1 MQSQSQ
7 SDIQNE
13 LTSSINHSEV
23 EEVVADALEADT
35 NEPNN
40 SVKKVAVDNFMA
52 SSQPDLAPETCW
64 IDEDGNRVCLP

>member
-13 LTSSINHSEV
+13 LTQSFHNSEV
-23 EEVVADALEADT
+23 EEVVTDGLESDT
-35 NEPNN
+35 DEPNN
-40 SVKKVAVDNFMA
+40 GVKKVAVDNFMG
-52 SSQPDLAPETCW
+52 SRQPNVAPETCW